1 MLKKLNLG
9 LVALV
14 LGFGLTITTS
24 AFKSAKTDIQWNFV
38 GDQLSDA
45 TNGHEYST
53 TLSPPTSCNS
63 GNAAP
68 CYLITPETVDT
79 QEKLTEYIFDTYGS
93 NAADVR
99 DGAPAKRAL

>member
-24 AFKSAKTDIQWNFV
+24 AFKPAKADIQWNFV

-45 TNGHEYST
+45 TDGHQYST
-53 TLSPPTSCNS
+53 TMSPPTSCNS
-63 GNAAP
+63 GTAAT
-68 CYLITPETVDT
+68 CFLTTPETVDT